1 MTQPTNEKEFVEAM
15 QREFYEIQSIEEN
28 LKELRTAAKEKGF
41 DAAMLAKIAKARA
54 EAKIAD
60 LVDKSQK
67 LIDLADK
74 VS

>member
-41 DAAMLAKIAKARA
+41 DATMLAKIAKARA